1 MQFDNNRFTQSSV
14 DHSVVVKHRVHAAQN
29 ARTKYSGFTLLELLV
44 VLMIL
49 GLLASLVG
57 PRVFANVGK
66 SEVKVARAQ
75 IAALETA
82 IENFRVDTGRL
93 PTNEQGLAVLEKAPP
108 NDLRWA
114 GPYLKKSLPLD
125 PWGSAYQY
133 RTPGEKSD
141 IEIFSL
147 GRDGKPGGVG
157 DDADIFNR

>member
-1 MQFDNNRFTQSSV
+1 MQSDNKPTTKFCKQPKTLMNKQQTGYLWCL
-14 DHSVVVKHRVHAAQN
+14 
-29 ARTKYSGFTLLELLV
+29 ARYRGFTLLELLV

-93 PTNEQGLAVLEKAPP
+93 PSTEQGLAVLEKAPP
-108 NDLRWA
+108 NDPRWA
-114 GPYLKKSLPLD
+114 GPYLKKALPLD
-125 PWGSAYQY
+125 PWGNAYQY

-147 GRDGKPGGVG
+147 GKDGKPGGSG